1 MSEKEDNQNF
11 MGDDAPELPT
21 VTTTETTPTAPIALS
36 LNLFGNGG
44 TQLPYTFNLFGGGP
58 QPPPPLNLFG
68 GREGP
73 QPPPPLNLF
82 GGGEPRPPPLDLT
95 SCMHGN
101 DPDKHDP
108 HDPRFLTP
116 LDLSGC
122 SFYSSCPIETA
133 QNHLEDLLKAMSPR
147 SKVEHEA
154 QAKIDE
160 MNARRLIEKGPL
172 KAKSKMKKSLS
183 WSDHIGE
190 ALEMIK
196 EISPRP
202 DSSMFTTFVTSCAD
216 TLSYVSGDGCAT
228 PRVSSGSNG
237 SPPVLI
243 GSGDGSPRASSGGGG
258 GGGDATP
265 HLSNTENMYSE
276 YINLFEHLR

>member
-11 MGDDAPELPT
+11 IGSNVPELPT
-21 VTTTETTPTAPIALS
+21 VITTETAPTATTTLS

-44 TQLPYTFNLFGGGP
+44 IQLPYTFNFFGGG
-58 QPPPPLNLFG
+58 
-68 GREGP
+68 EGP

-82 GGGEPRPPPLDLT
+82 GGGEPRPPPPLNLFGGGEPQRPPPLDLT
-95 SCMHGN
+95 SCMHDN
-101 DPDKHDP
+101 DPSE

-116 LDLSGC
+116 LDLSRC

-147 SKVEHEA
+147 SKLEHEA
-154 QAKIDE
+154 QTKLDE
-160 MNARRLIEKGPL
+160 MNARRLIEEGQLKA
-172 KAKSKMKKSLS
+172 KAKSKMTKSLS

-190 ALEMIK
+190 ALEMIR

-202 DSSMFTTFVTSCAD
+202 NSSIFKTFVASCAD
-216 TLSYVSGDGCAT
+216 TVSHVSGGGNAT
-228 PRVSSGSNG
+228 PRALSG
-237 SPPVLI
+237 
-243 GSGDGSPRASSGGGG
+243 GDGSPPILTGGGGGGG
-258 GGGDATP
+258 GGGDGSP
-265 HLSNTENMYSE
+265 RMSNSESMYTE